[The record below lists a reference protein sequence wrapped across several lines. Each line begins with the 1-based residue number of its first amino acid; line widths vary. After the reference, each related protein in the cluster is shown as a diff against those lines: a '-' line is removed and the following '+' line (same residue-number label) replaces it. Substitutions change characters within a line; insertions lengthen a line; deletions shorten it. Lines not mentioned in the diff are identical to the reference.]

1 MPKKTEKKEAPK
13 KAEEPKKGE
22 EPKKETKKAAVEAPV
37 EAPKEE
43 AKPAKLEKA
52 PKPEKK
58 KKEEKG
64 VFKLYKVEN
73 DKVTRLRPT
82 CERCGPGYFMA
93 DHGNR
98 YTCGHCGFTKYKP
111 AKEETALNQPRA

>member
-1 MPKKTEKKEAPK
+1 MSKKGDKKEASK
-13 KAEEPKKGE
+13 KVE
-22 EPKKETKKAAVEAPV
+22 EPKKETKKPEAPPV
-37 EAPKEE
+37 EVPKEE
-43 AKPAKLEKA
+43 AKPAPKAEKA

-64 VFKLYKVEN
+64 IFKLYKVEQ
-73 DKVTRLRPT
+73 DKVVRLRPT

-98 YTCGHCGFTKYKP
+98 YTCGHCGFSRYKP
-111 AKEETALNQPRA
+111 AKE

>member
-1 MPKKTEKKEAPK
+1 MPKKEEKKET
-13 KAEEPKKGE
+13 PKKGE
-22 EPKKETKKAAVEAPV
+22 EPKKEVKKAEQAPV

-43 AKPAKLEKA
+43 AKPAKPEKA

-64 VFKLYKVEN
+64 VFKLYKVEAE
-73 DKVTRLRPT
+73 KVIRLRPT

-98 YTCGHCGFTKYKP
+98 YTCGHCGFSRYKP
-111 AKEETALNQPRA
+111 AKE

>member
-1 MPKKTEKKEAPK
+1 MSKKTDKKEAPK
-13 KAEEPKKGE
+13 KE
-22 EPKKETKKAAVEAPV
+22 EPKKEAKKEAAPPEV

-43 AKPAKLEKA
+43 VKPAKAEKA

-64 VFKLYKVEN
+64 VFTLYKVEGE
-73 DKVTRLRPT
+73 KVVRLRPI

-98 YTCGHCGFTKYKP
+98 YTCGHCGFTKYKTT
-111 AKEETALNQPRA
+111 KE